1 MANGDCS
8 LLSSSTVVVNTYP
21 FSFKVSSD
29 FSFVLD
35 NLSSIYSA
43 RLLSESSHADFNVSI
58 SLPRIYGAPLLNRA
72 LFNLDGFSPFT
83 RGPKEHSCALLEWGM
98 NWCVSQYAT
107 DRLVV
112 HAACV
117 ARSDKGIILSGDS
130 GSGKS
135 TLSCALMH
143 SSYRLLTDELTLIN
157 LKDNLVTPFVR
168 PVSLKDGA
176 IDVIKNLYSES
187 VLGKVAENTHKG
199 SVGHCRPTDDSWSNM
214 RESATI
220 ANILFPKYDNTCS
233 NLSVRIVEPL
243 EALSRLVEQSFNIH
257 ILGAQAI
264 RSLQYICENASA
276 YEIRYS
282 HTQDAIEFVNSLYE

>member
-1 MANGDCS
+1 MLN
-8 LLSSSTVVVNTYP
+8 SSTIVVDTYP

-35 NLSSIYSA
+35 NLSSIYYA
-43 RLLSESSHADFNVSI
+43 PLLSESAYANFNVSI
-58 SLPRIYGAPLLNRA
+58 SYPRIFGFPLLNRA

-83 RGPKEHSCALLEWGM
+83 RGSKVHSCALLEWGM

-107 DRLVV
+107 DRLVI

-117 ARSDKGIILSGDS
+117 ARDERGVILSGDS

-143 SSYRLLTDELTLIN
+143 NSYRLLTDELTLIN
-157 LKDNLVTPFVR
+157 LSDNLVTPFVR
-168 PVSLKDGA
+168 PVSLKNGA
-176 IDVIKNLYSES
+176 IDVIKNLYPES
-187 VLGKVAENTHKG
+187 LLGKVSKNTHKG
-199 SVGHCRPTDDSWSNM
+199 TVGHCRPTDESWSNM
-214 RESATI
+214 RENAFI
-220 ANILFPKYDNTCS
+220 GNILFPKFDSTCES
-233 NLSVRIVEPL
+233 PSIRIVEPL

-264 RSLQYICENASA
+264 SCLQHICENAPA

-282 HTQDAIEFVNSLYE
+282 RTEDAIEFVNSLYE